1 MTEINSK
8 KLKKKKKERKQKS
21 ISLPALAVV
30 VAKASYMRVTV
41 PFWFYCKLIW
51 SNAEKYPDKLEK
63 LFTVQ
68 NIANL
73 QGIGFTLDFGFK
85 IRRDLTKLA
94 PF

>member
-8 KLKKKKKERKQKS
+8 KLKKR
-21 ISLPALAVV
+21 ISFPALAVV
-30 VAKASYMRVTV
+30 VAKASYMKVTV
-41 PFWFYCKLIW
+41 PFWFYRKLIS
-51 SNAEKYPDKLEK
+51 SNAEKYLDKLEK
-63 LFTVQ
+63 LCTLQ

-85 IRRDLTKLA
+85 IYRDLTKLA